1 MSDANLN
8 AGLSQMLCEE
18 TPMFE
23 AMLQA
28 LRPRQ
33 ISLLGAIAKE
43 PVAAPF
49 AVEYIN
55 RHRLGSLGGV
65 QAAMKKLSE
74 IDYIEKT
81 AIGWK
86 VPDPLFALWLKRKE
100 AMEF

>member
-1 MSDANLN
+1 
-8 AGLSQMLCEE
+8 MLCEE